1 MCGEQ
6 LESHP
11 CHLGLAPGGGRGAA
25 VLRAGGQSGAPPSA
39 LHTRG
44 PDVGPWPLGAVLTAE
59 APGQTLRRPQWR
71 RARRRPGGLCKAEGG
86 GIKDLHGALSHMAL
100 FLGFFS
106 SFSSRGWDEK
116 EGGNRLLQEASL
128 AQLGRPTLLFTQA
141 PLELTGTHL
150 QPPTP
155 REEGPEPFV
164 LGGPSDRSQVLPGPL
179 PWACCLSPLSMI
191 SPPNPPSCCFGGVW

>member
-1 MCGEQ
+1 MTDLCLEWGALTLLGLLCKASLGSPAPPPPTPSPGAGPVCGEQ

-86 GIKDLHGALSHMAL
+86 GSKTCTVHSPTWHYSWAS
-100 FLGFFS
+100 FLPS
-106 SFSSRGWDEK
+106 
-116 EGGNRLLQEASL
+116 
-128 AQLGRPTLLFTQA
+128 A
-141 PLELTGTHL
+141 PEDGMKR
-150 QPPTP
+150 
-155 REEGPEPFV
+155 REETGCSKKLRWLSSGDQLSYSP
-164 LGGPSDRSQVLPGPL
+164 RPL
-179 PWACCLSPLSMI
+179 WS
-191 SPPNPPSCCFGGVW
+191 